1 MHKPDSTLFDNLTL
15 AQFEKLCKTAVASI
29 GTQNFSFTPHVC
41 RHVGPSFD
49 MYVNRWSLHDVQVR
63 GRWLSPESVRRYA
76 KFATY
81 VRQVAK
87 LTQQQIA
94 SAAEICARLPT
105 ALANKLSRF

>member
-15 AQFEKLCKTAVASI
+15 AQFEKFCKIAAAST
-29 GTQNFSFTPHVC
+29 GTKVFSFTPHVC
-41 RHVGPSFD
+41 RHVGPSYD

-63 GRWLSPESVRRYA
+63 GRWLSTDSVRRYA

-87 LTQQQIA
+87 LTQHQIA
-94 SAAEICARLPT
+94 SAEEISARLPT
-105 ALANKLSRF
+105 TLANKLSRF